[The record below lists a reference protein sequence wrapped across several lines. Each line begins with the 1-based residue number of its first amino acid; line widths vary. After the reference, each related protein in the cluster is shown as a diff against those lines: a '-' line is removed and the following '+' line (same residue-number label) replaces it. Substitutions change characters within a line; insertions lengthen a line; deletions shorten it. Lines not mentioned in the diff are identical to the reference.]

1 MSSYL
6 TVLAGG
12 SRAAKAVRTTA
23 CGGRTRTTTLMRQ
36 KHSRVGDAGSGGP
49 RSGGFSLL
57 GASGLFGSLSIFGG
71 GARAYAARTAGHAGG
86 NVFKQGKLG
95 GGGARGGVK
104 RRGRGEPPCG
114 PRGGEGGGGGGRGGG
129 GRRGGR
135 GEPPGGP
142 REVEGESN
150 APRRL
155 PSRPPKRGKGGSSEI
170 TMASVLP
177 LLLFAGVV
185 GYGIYSASGDRA
197 LINLGGGDSEKGYSV
212 AQVQI
217 GLLGS
222 ARLVQR
228 DLDKIAD
235 SADTSSRNGLY
246 ALMQVRAKWIRERT
260 RELLQNRRRLTTTTS
275 PLPTSIHSP
284 RPILF
289 AWTKRTL

>member
-12 SRAAKAVRTTA
+12 SRAAKKTLTKTVRTTT

-36 KHSRVGDAGSGGP
+36 KHGRVGDAGSGGP

-95 GGGARGGVK
+95 GGGGGGGVK
-104 RRGRGEPPCG
+104 RRGRGEPPC
-114 PRGGEGGGGGGRGGG
+114 
-129 GRRGGR
+129 
-135 GEPPGGP
+135 GP

-155 PSRPPKRGKGGSSEI
+155 PSRPPKRGKGGSSEL

-246 ALMQVRAKWIRERT
+246 ALMQVRAKWIRART

>member
-12 SRAAKAVRTTA
+12 SRAAKKTLSKTVRTTA

-36 KHSRVGDAGSGGP
+36 KHGRVGDAGSGGP

-114 PRGGEGGGGGGRGGG
+114 PR
-129 GRRGGR
+129 
-135 GEPPGGP
+135 
-142 REVEGESN
+142 EVEGESN

-170 TMASVLP
+170 TLASVLP

-246 ALMQVRAKWIRERT
+246 ALMQVRAKWIRART